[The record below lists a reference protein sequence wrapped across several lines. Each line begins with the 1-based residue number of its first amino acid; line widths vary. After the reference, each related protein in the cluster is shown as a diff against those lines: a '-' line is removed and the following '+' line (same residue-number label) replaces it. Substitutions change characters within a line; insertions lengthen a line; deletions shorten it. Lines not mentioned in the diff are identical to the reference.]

1 VKQKYRFLDH
11 PADAYIEAYGD
22 SLEELLENSALAM
35 FDVMVDVSK
44 VEPNIEKHVES
55 RGFDLENLLYNWLE
69 DWLFYY
75 STEFLVFSKF
85 KVYEISKDGEELV
98 VKASGWGEKFDER
111 KHEPKVEV
119 KAATYSQMFIGKVDG
134 KWVARFVLD
143 I

>member
-1 VKQKYRFLDH
+1 MKQKYRFLDH

-44 VEPNIEKHVES
+44 VEPKIEKQVES

-75 STEFLVFSKF
+75 STELLVFSKF
-85 KVYEISKDGEELV
+85 KVHEIKRDKEEFV
-98 VKASGWGEKFDER
+98 VRASGWGEKFDEK

-119 KAATYSQMFIGKVDG
+119 KAATYSQMLIGKVDG

>member
-1 VKQKYRFLDH
+1 MDKLDRIR
-11 PADAYIEAYGD
+11 DAMASVGVD
-22 SLEELLENSALAM
+22 SLLMAGIP
-35 FDVMVDVSK
+35 SK
-44 VEPNIEKHVES
+44 DANI
-55 RGFDLENLLYNWLE
+55 
-69 DWLFYY
+69 YY

-85 KVYEISKDGEELV
+85 KVYEISRDGEELV

-119 KAATYSQMFIGKVDG
+119 KAATYSQMFIGKVNG